1 MKRWGR
7 RGYRWSMPRVLGVDP
22 FGIVVFLSLHPDA
35 KFDLIMIHVLVLVLL
50 GDADTRIL
58 GSSPTSE

>member
-1 MKRWGR
+1 
-7 RGYRWSMPRVLGVDP
+7 MPRVLGVDP
-22 FGIVVFLSLHPDA
+22 FGMVVFLSLHPDA